1 MAFARSRDSKTWYA
15 AWDCCSNAD
24 PDIPILKQTKAEYVK
39 LPWRP
44 LETIEDRTSTFG
56 GRQLLKPGG

>member
-39 LPWRP
+39 VPWRP
-44 LETIEDRTSTFG
+44 LELLRTG
-56 GRQLLKPGG
+56 LLPSAVVNC